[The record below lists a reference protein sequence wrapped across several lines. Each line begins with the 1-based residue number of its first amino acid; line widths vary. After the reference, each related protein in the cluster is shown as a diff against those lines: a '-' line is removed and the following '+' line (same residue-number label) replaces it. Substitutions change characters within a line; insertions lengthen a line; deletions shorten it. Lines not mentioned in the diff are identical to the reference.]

1 MQLGDLV
8 RIVPLESNESSSC
21 DYFVGLI
28 IDEDSELGSER
39 VFRLLMEGSTYWFM
53 GESDLEVINDSI

>member
-8 RIVPLESNESSSC
+8 RIVPLESNESSIC

-28 IDEDSELGSER
+28 IDEDSVLGSER
-39 VFRLLMEGSTYWFM
+39 VFRLLMESSTYWFM

>member
-8 RIVPLESNESSSC
+8 RIVPLESNESSSYDC
-21 DYFVGLI
+21 FVGLI
-28 IDEDSELGSER
+28 IDEDSVLGSER
-39 VFRLLMEGSTYWFM
+39 IFRLLMAGSTYWFM

>member
-8 RIVPLESNESSSC
+8 RIVPLESNESSSY

-28 IDEDSELGSER
+28 IDEDSDLGSER